1 MTTIGVDAPGAADT
15 WDTKDRYVPPPAAIK
30 PPKKGFVPPWRNPWR
45 RPYVLSTIT
54 WLYILW
60 SLVPVLIAVQFSFN
74 DSRSRSS
81 WNGFTTEW
89 YCCGTE
95 EGSIAEGTSVF
106 GSGANDALLNAL
118 QNSLTLGV
126 ITTLIAVPIGTALA
140 LGLTRWRSRTSNAAN
155 AVSLF
160 PLVTPE
166 LVLGSALYLVIS
178 TLYTQIGLGRTALI
192 LGHVTFSIS
201 FILVIVRGRLVSI
214 GSEFETAAQDLG
226 ATRMQAIRTV
236 LLPMLVPAIF
246 ASAMITFAA
255 SLDDFV
261 VSNFL
266 FGDASQIT
274 VPVLLYSA
282 VKAAPSPA
290 LNALATI
297 LLMGTMGALLLTYLF
312 LRLRRRG
319 EGGSALD
326 DLAGIEM

>member
-1 MTTIGVDAPGAADT
+1 
-15 WDTKDRYVPPPAAIK
+15 
-30 PPKKGFVPPWRNPWR
+30 
-45 RPYVLSTIT
+45 VLGTIT
-54 WLYILW
+54 WLYLLW

-74 DSRSRSS
+74 DARSRSS
-81 WNGFTTEW
+81 WSGFTTAW
-89 YCCGTE
+89 YCCGET
-95 EGSIAEGTSVF
+95 GSIAEGASVF
-106 GSGANDALLNAL
+106 GAGGDPALITAL
-118 QNSLTLGV
+118 QNSLQIAV
-126 ITTLIAVPIGTALA
+126 VTTLISVPIGTALA
-140 LGLTRWRSRTSNAAN
+140 LGLTRWRSRVSSVAN
-155 AVSLF
+155 GVSLF

-166 LVLGSALYLVIS
+166 LVLGSALYLVIT
-178 TLYTQIGLGRTALI
+178 TLYQGIGLGPTALI
-192 LGHVTFSIS
+192 VGHVTFSIS

-236 LLPMLVPAIF
+236 LIPMLVPAIF
-246 ASAMITFAA
+246 AAAMITFAA

-266 FGDASQIT
+266 YGNASNIT

-297 LLMGTMGALLLTYLF
+297 LLIGTMAALILAYLV
-312 LRLRRRG
+312 LRLRKRG

-326 DLAGIEM
+326 DLAGVEM

>member
-1 MTTIGVDAPGAADT
+1 MTTVGIDAPGSVDA
-15 WDTKDRYVPPPAAIK
+15 WDEEGRYVPPPAAVK
-30 PPKKGFVPPWRNPWR
+30 PSKRGFVPPWRNPWR
-45 RPYVLSTIT
+45 RPYVLATIT
-54 WLYILW
+54 WLYIFW
-60 SLVPVLIAVQFSFN
+60 SLVPVLIAIQFSFN

-81 WNGFTTEW
+81 WNGFTTDW
-89 YCCGTE
+89 YCCGA
-95 EGSIAEGTSVF
+95 EGSIAEGASVF
-106 GSGANDALLNAL
+106 GAGNDGSLLTSL

-140 LGLTRWRSRTSNAAN
+140 LGLTRWRSRTSSAAN

-166 LVLGSALYLVIS
+166 LVLGSALYLVIT
-178 TLYTQIGLGRTALI
+178 TLYTQIGLGRNALI

-236 LLPMLVPAIF
+236 LLPMLIPAIF

-266 FGDASQIT
+266 YGDASQIT
-274 VPVLLYSA
+274 VPVLLYSS
-282 VKAAPSPA
+282 VKAAPSPG

-297 LLMGTMGALLLTYLF
+297 LLVGTMTALLLTYLV

-326 DLAGIEM
+326 DLAGVEM

>member
-1 MTTIGVDAPGAADT
+1 MTTVGIDAPGSVHA
-15 WDTKDRYVPPPAAIK
+15 WDDEGRYVPPPAAVK
-30 PPKKGFVPPWRNPWR
+30 PPKRGFVPPWRNPWR
-45 RPYVLSTIT
+45 RPYVLATIT

-60 SLVPVLIAVQFSFN
+60 SLVPVLIAIQFSFN

-81 WNGFTTEW
+81 WNGFTTAW
-89 YCCGTE
+89 YCCGG
-95 EGSIAEGTSVF
+95 EGSIAEGASVF
-106 GSGANDALLNAL
+106 GAGANPALLTAL

-140 LGLTRWRSRTSNAAN
+140 LGLTRWRSRTSSAAN

-166 LVLGSALYLVIS
+166 LVLGSALYLVIT
-178 TLYTQIGLGRTALI
+178 TLYTQIGLGRNALI

-201 FILVIVRGRLVSI
+201 FILVIVRGRLISI
-214 GSEFETAAQDLG
+214 GGEFETAAQDLG
-226 ATRMQAIRTV
+226 ATRMQAIRSV
-236 LLPMLVPAIF
+236 LLPMLIPAIF
-246 ASAMITFAA
+246 AASMITFAA

-266 FGDASQIT
+266 YGDASQIT

-297 LLMGTMGALLLTYLF
+297 LLVGTMTALLFTYLA
-312 LRLRRRG
+312 LRLRRKG
-319 EGGSALD
+319 GGGSALD
-326 DLAGIEM
+326 DLAGAEM

>member
-1 MTTIGVDAPGAADT
+1 MTTIGVDAPGSVNA
-15 WDTKDRYVPPPAAIK
+15 WDEEGRYVPPPAAVK
-30 PPKKGFVPPWRNPWR
+30 PPKRGFVPPWRNPWR
-45 RPYVLSTIT
+45 RPYVLATIT

-60 SLVPVLIAVQFSFN
+60 SLVPVLIAIQFSFN

-95 EGSIAEGTSVF
+95 GSIAEGASVF
-106 GSGANDALLNAL
+106 GAGAYGALLTAL

-126 ITTLIAVPIGTALA
+126 VTTLISVPIGTALA
-140 LGLTRWRSRTSNAAN
+140 LGLTRWRSRTSTAAN

-166 LVLGSALYLVIS
+166 LVLGSALYLVIT
-178 TLYTQIGLGRTALI
+178 TLYTQIGLGRNALI

-214 GSEFETAAQDLG
+214 GTEFETAAQDLG

-246 ASAMITFAA
+246 AAAMITFAA

-266 FGDASQIT
+266 YGDASQIT
-274 VPVLLYSA
+274 VPVLLYSS

-297 LLMGTMGALLLTYLF
+297 LLIGTMTALLLTYLV

-326 DLAGIEM
+326 DLAGVEM

>member
-1 MTTIGVDAPGAADT
+1 MTTIGIDAPGAEKAWEDEG
-15 WDTKDRYVPPPAAIK
+15 RYVPPPVAIK
-30 PPKKGFVPPWRNPWR
+30 PRKKGFVPPWRNPWR
-45 RPYVLSTIT
+45 KPWVLATVT
-54 WLYILW
+54 WLYVFW

-106 GSGANDALLNAL
+106 GAGANDALLNAL

-140 LGLTRWRSRTSNAAN
+140 LGLTRWRSRTSNVAN
-155 AVSLF
+155 SVSLF

-166 LVLGSALYLVIS
+166 LVLGSALYLVIT
-178 TLYTQIGLGRTALI
+178 TLYTQIGLGRNALI

-297 LLMGTMGALLLTYLF
+297 LLMGTMGALLLTYIV
-312 LRLRRRG
+312 LRIRRRG

-326 DLAGIEM
+326 DLAGVEM

>member
-1 MTTIGVDAPGAADT
+1 MTTIGVDAPGAAEP
-15 WDTKDRYVPPPAAIK
+15 WDGKDRYVPPPRALR
-30 PPKKGFVPPWRNPWR
+30 PPRRGFVPPWRNPWR
-45 RPYVLSTIT
+45 RPYVLATIT
-54 WLYILW
+54 WGYILW

-89 YCCGTE
+89 YCCGTKQ
-95 EGSIAEGTSVF
+95 GSIAEGTSVF
-106 GSGANDALLNAL
+106 GAGANDALLLAL
-118 QNSLTLGV
+118 RNSVTLGV
-126 ITTLIAVPIGTALA
+126 ITTLISVPIGTALA
-140 LGLTRWRSRTSNAAN
+140 LGLTRWRSRTSNVAN

-178 TLYTQIGLGRTALI
+178 TLYTQIGLGRNALI

-214 GSEFETAAQDLG
+214 GNEFETAAQDLG

-236 LLPMLVPAIF
+236 LLPMLIPAIF
-246 ASAMITFAA
+246 AAAMITFAA

-266 FGDASQIT
+266 YGDASQIT

-290 LNALATI
+290 LNALAT
-297 LLMGTMGALLLTYLF
+297 LLLLGTLAALLLAYLV
-312 LRLRRRG
+312 LRLRKRG

-326 DLAGIEM
+326 DLAGVEM

>member
-1 MTTIGVDAPGAADT
+1 MTTIGVDAPGASHA
-15 WDTKDRYVPPPAAIK
+15 WDDQSKRYI
-30 PPKKGFVPPWRNPWR
+30 PPWRNPWR
-45 RPYVLSTIT
+45 RPYVLASIT
-54 WLYILW
+54 WFYVLW

-81 WNGFTTEW
+81 WAGFTLDW
-89 YCCGTE
+89 YCCGE
-95 EGSIAEGTSVF
+95 AGSIAEGASVL
-106 GSGANDALLNAL
+106 GPGANTQLLSAL
-118 QNSLTLGV
+118 QNSLELAV
-126 ITTLIAVPIGTALA
+126 VTTLISVPIGTALA

-166 LVLGSALYLVIS
+166 LVLGSALYLVIT
-178 TLYTQIGLGRTALI
+178 TLYQGIGLGPKALVV
-192 LGHVTFSIS
+192 GHVTFSIS

-214 GSEFETAAQDLG
+214 GGEFETAAQDLG

-246 ASAMITFAA
+246 AAAMITFAA

-266 FGDASQIT
+266 YGDASNIT

-297 LLMGTMGALLLTYLF
+297 LLIGTLAALFFAYLV
-312 LRLRRRG
+312 LRFRKRG

>member
-1 MTTIGVDAPGAADT
+1 MTTVGIDAPGAEKT
-15 WDTKDRYVPPPAAIK
+15 WDDTGRYVPPPAAIK

-45 RPYVLSTIT
+45 RPYVLATIT

-60 SLVPVLIAVQFSFN
+60 SLVPVLIAIQFSFN

-106 GSGANDALLNAL
+106 GAGANDALLTAL

-126 ITTLIAVPIGTALA
+126 VTTLIAVPIGTALA
-140 LGLTRWRSRTSNAAN
+140 LGLTRWRSRTSNVAN

-166 LVLGSALYLVIS
+166 LVLGSALYLVIT
-178 TLYTQIGLGRTALI
+178 TLYTQIGLGRNALI

-226 ATRMQAIRTV
+226 ATRIQAIRTV
-236 LLPMLVPAIF
+236 LLPMLIPAIF

-297 LLMGTMGALLLTYLF
+297 LLMGTLTALLLTYLV

-326 DLAGIEM
+326 DLAGVEM

>member
-1 MTTIGVDAPGAADT
+1 MTTIGIDAPGAENT
-15 WDTKDRYVPPPAAIK
+15 WDDEGRYVPPPASVR
-30 PPKKGFVPPWRNPWR
+30 PPKKGFVPPWKNPWR
-45 RPYVLSTIT
+45 RPYVLASIT

-60 SLVPVLIAVQFSFN
+60 SLVPVLIAIQFSFN

-81 WNGFTTEW
+81 WNGFTTAW
-89 YCCGTE
+89 YCCGG

-106 GSGANDALLNAL
+106 GAGGDVQLLNSL

-126 ITTLIAVPIGTALA
+126 VTTLIAVPIGTALA
-140 LGLTRWRSRTSNAAN
+140 LGLTRWRSRTSNVAN
-155 AVSLF
+155 GISLF

-166 LVLGSALYLVIS
+166 LVLGSALYLVIT
-178 TLYTQIGLGRTALI
+178 TLYTSIGLGRNALI

-266 FGDASQIT
+266 YGDAGNIT
-274 VPVLLYSA
+274 VPVMLYSA

-297 LLMGTMGALLLTYLF
+297 LLMGTLLALILAYVV
-312 LRLRRRG
+312 LRLRSRG

-326 DLAGIEM
+326 EIAGVEM

>member
-1 MTTIGVDAPGAADT
+1 MTTIGIDAVGAREA
-15 WDTKDRYVPPPAAIK
+15 WDEKKRY
-30 PPKKGFVPPWRNPWR
+30 VPPWRNPWR
-45 RPYVLSTIT
+45 RPYVLSAIT
-54 WLYILW
+54 WLYVLW
-60 SLVPVLIAVQFSFN
+60 SLVPVAIAVQFSFN

-81 WNGFTTEW
+81 WAGFTTDW
-89 YCCGTE
+89 YCCSSP
-95 EGSIAEGTSVF
+95 GSIAEDASVTQ
-106 GSGANDALLNAL
+106 DPALLEAL
-118 QNSLTLGV
+118 QYSLKIAVLC
-126 ITTLIAVPIGTALA
+126 TLISVPIGTALA
-140 LGLTRWRSRTSNAAN
+140 LGLTRWRSRTSTVAN
-155 AVSLF
+155 GISLF

-166 LVLGSALYLVIS
+166 LVLGASLLLIFNTMYS
-178 TLYTQIGLGRTALI
+178 RIGVGFYAVL

-201 FILVIVRGRLVSI
+201 FILVIVRSRLLSI
-214 GSEFETAAQDLG
+214 GGEFETAAQDLG

-236 LLPMLVPAIF
+236 LVPLLIPAIF

-266 FGDASQIT
+266 LGDSGNT

-297 LLMGTMGALLLTYLF
+297 LLVGTLAALLLTYLV
-312 LRLRRRG
+312 LRLRRRD

-326 DLAGIEM
+326 DLAGVEM

>member
-1 MTTIGVDAPGAADT
+1 MTTVGVDAPGAADA
-15 WDTKDRYVPPPAAIK
+15 WDEQQRYVPPPTGVAPSRK
-30 PPKKGFVPPWRNPWR
+30 RYVPPWRNPWR
-45 RPYVLSTIT
+45 RPWFLSTLT
-54 WLYILW
+54 WVYILW
-60 SLVPVLIAVQFSFN
+60 TLVPVLIAIQFSFN

-81 WNGFTTEW
+81 WQGFTLDW

-95 EGSIAEGTSVF
+95 GSIAEGASVL
-106 GSGANDALLNAL
+106 GAGGNPQLLNSL
-118 QNSLTLGV
+118 QNSLTLAV
-126 ITTLIAVPIGTALA
+126 MTTLVAVPIGTALA
-140 LGLTRWRSRTSNAAN
+140 LGLTRWRSRVSNVAN
-155 AVSLF
+155 GVSLF

-166 LVLGSALYLVIS
+166 LVLGSALYLVIT
-178 TLYTQIGLGRTALI
+178 TLYQGIGLGFNALL

-214 GSEFETAAQDLG
+214 GAEFETAAQDLG

-266 FGDASQIT
+266 YGNAQEIT
-274 VPVLLYSA
+274 VPILLYSA
-282 VKAAPSPA
+282 VKSAPSPA
-290 LNALATI
+290 LNALATLLLLGTLAA
-297 LLMGTMGALLLTYLF
+297 LLMTYLV
-312 LRLRRRG
+312 LRLRKRG

>member
-1 MTTIGVDAPGAADT
+1 VSTPGVNAPGAAEA
-15 WDTKDRYVPPPAAIK
+15 WDADRRYVPPPPTVK
-30 PPKKGFVPPWRNPWR
+30 GPRKGFVPPWRNPWR

-54 WLYILW
+54 WLYLLW

-81 WNGFTTEW
+81 WAGFTTDW
-89 YCCGTE
+89 YCCGGV
-95 EGSIAEGTSVF
+95 GSIAEGTSVF
-106 GSGANDALLNAL
+106 GSGGDPTLFTAL
-118 QNSLTLGV
+118 QNSLELAV
-126 ITTLIAVPIGTALA
+126 VTTLISVPIGTALA
-140 LGLTRWRSRTSNAAN
+140 LGLTRWRSRTSSVAN
-155 AVSLF
+155 GISLF

-166 LVLGSALYLVIS
+166 LVLGSALYLVIT
-178 TLYTQIGLGRTALI
+178 TLYQGIGLGPTALI
-192 LGHVTFSIS
+192 VGHVTFSIS

-214 GSEFETAAQDLG
+214 GAEFETAAQDLG
-226 ATRMQAIRTV
+226 ATRLQAIRTV

-246 ASAMITFAA
+246 AASMITFAG

-266 FGDASQIT
+266 YGDASNIT

-297 LLMGTMGALLLTYLF
+297 LLIGTLAALLLAYLV
-312 LRLRRRG
+312 LRLRKRG

-326 DLAGIEM
+326 DLAGVEM

>member
-1 MTTIGVDAPGAADT
+1 MTTIGVDAPDASRA
-15 WDTKDRYVPPPAAIK
+15 WDDEGRYVPPPTSVK
-30 PPKKGFVPPWRNPWR
+30 PAKKGFVPPWRNPWR
-45 RPYVLSTIT
+45 RPYVLATIT
-54 WLYILW
+54 WVYVLW
-60 SLVPVLIAVQFSFN
+60 SLVPVLIAIQFSFN

-81 WNGFTTEW
+81 WNGFTTDW
-89 YCCGTE
+89 YCCG
-95 EGSIAEGTSVF
+95 GPDSIA
-106 GSGANDALLNAL
+106 SGASVAEDPALLL
-118 QNSLTLGV
+118 SLRNSLTIGILA
-126 ITTLIAVPIGTALA
+126 TLISVPIGTALA
-140 LGLTRWRSRTSNAAN
+140 LGLTRWRSRTSNVAN
-155 AVSLF
+155 GISLF

-166 LVLGSALYLVIS
+166 LVLGSALYLVI
-178 TLYTQIGLGRTALI
+178 TNLYVGIGLGRLALL
-192 LGHVTFSIS
+192 LGHITFSIS

-214 GSEFETAAQDLG
+214 GPEFETAAQDLG

-236 LLPMLVPAIF
+236 LFPMLVPAIF
-246 ASAMITFAA
+246 AAAMITFAS

-266 FGDASQIT
+266 YGDASNIT

-297 LLMGTMGALLLTYLF
+297 LLAGTMTALLLAYVV

>member
-1 MTTIGVDAPGAADT
+1 MTTVGLDAPGAADA
-15 WDTKDRYVPPPAAIK
+15 WDAKKRY
-30 PPKKGFVPPWRNPWR
+30 VPPWRNPWR
-45 RPYVLSTIT
+45 RPWFLSALT
-54 WLYILW
+54 WVYILW
-60 SLVPVLIAVQFSFN
+60 TLVPVLIAIQFSFN
-74 DSRSRSS
+74 NSRSRSS
-81 WNGFTTEW
+81 WAGFTTEW
-89 YCCGTE
+89 FCCGT
-95 EGSIAEGTSVF
+95 EGSIAEGASVF
-106 GSGANDALLNAL
+106 GAGGNPQLLNSL
-118 QNSLTLGV
+118 QNSLTLAV
-126 ITTLIAVPIGTALA
+126 ATTLVAVPIGTALA
-140 LGLTRWRSRTSNAAN
+140 LGLTRWRSRVSNVAN
-155 AVSLF
+155 GVSLF

-166 LVLGSALYLVIS
+166 LVLGSALYLVIT
-178 TLYTQIGLGRTALI
+178 TLYQGIGLGFNALL

-214 GSEFETAAQDLG
+214 GAEFETAAQDLG

-266 FGDASQIT
+266 YGDAGNIT

-290 LNALATI
+290 LNALAT
-297 LLMGTMGALLLTYLF
+297 LLLLGTLAALLLTYLV
-312 LRLRRRG
+312 LRLRKRG

>member
-1 MTTIGVDAPGAADT
+1 MTTIGVDAPGAADA
-15 WDTKDRYVPPPAAIK
+15 WDEQKRY
-30 PPKKGFVPPWRNPWR
+30 VPPWRNPWR
-45 RPYVLSTIT
+45 RPYVLAAVT
-54 WLYILW
+54 WGYVLW
-60 SLVPVLIAVQFSFN
+60 SLVPVLISIQFSFN

-81 WNGFTTEW
+81 WVGFTTDW
-89 YCCGTE
+89 YCCG
-95 EGSIAEGTSVF
+95 AEDSVA
-106 GSGANDALLNAL
+106 SGASVAEDPALLQSL
-118 QNSLTLGV
+118 QNSLTLAV
-126 ITTLIAVPIGTALA
+126 LTTLVAVPIGTALA
-140 LGLTRWRSRTSNAAN
+140 LGLTRWRSRVSNVAN
-155 AVSLF
+155 SVSLF

-166 LVLGSALYLVIS
+166 LVLGAALYLVIT
-178 TLYTQIGLGRTALI
+178 TLYQGIGLGFQALL

-201 FILVIVRGRLVSI
+201 FILVIVRSRLVSI
-214 GSEFETAAQDLG
+214 GAEFETAAQDLG

-246 ASAMITFAA
+246 AAAMITFAA

-266 FGDASQIT
+266 YGDAGNIT

-290 LNALATI
+290 LNALAT
-297 LLMGTMGALLLTYLF
+297 LLLVGTLAALLLTYLV

-319 EGGSALD
+319 DGGSALD

>member
-1 MTTIGVDAPGAADT
+1 MTTIGIDAPGAEKT
-15 WDTKDRYVPPPAAIK
+15 WDDKGRYVPPPASVK
-30 PPKKGFVPPWRNPWR
+30 PVKKGFVPPWRNPWR
-45 RPYVLSTIT
+45 RPYVLATVT

-60 SLVPVLIAVQFSFN
+60 SLVPVLIAIQFSFN

-81 WNGFTTEW
+81 WNGFTTAW

-95 EGSIAEGTSVF
+95 VGSLTEGSSVF
-106 GSGANDALLNAL
+106 GAGADDALLTAL
-118 QNSLTLGV
+118 QNTLTLGL

-166 LVLGSALYLVIS
+166 LVLGSAIYLVIT
-178 TLYTQIGLGRTALI
+178 TLYTQIGLGRNALI

-214 GSEFETAAQDLG
+214 GNEFETAAQDLG

-297 LLMGTMGALLLTYLF
+297 LLIGTLTALVLTYAV

-319 EGGSALD
+319 ESGSALD
-326 DLAGIEM
+326 DLAGVEM

>member
-1 MTTIGVDAPGAADT
+1 M
-15 WDTKDRYVPPPAAIK
+15 
-30 PPKKGFVPPWRNPWR
+30 
-45 RPYVLSTIT
+45 
-54 WLYILW
+54 
-60 SLVPVLIAVQFSFN
+60 
-74 DSRSRSS
+74 
-81 WNGFTTEW
+81 
-89 YCCGTE
+89 
-95 EGSIAEGTSVF
+95 
-106 GSGANDALLNAL
+106 
-118 QNSLTLGV
+118 TLGV

-166 LVLGSALYLVIS
+166 LVLGSALYLVIT
-178 TLYTQIGLGRTALI
+178 TLYTQIGLGRNALI

-214 GSEFETAAQDLG
+214 GNEFETAAQDLG

-290 LNALATI
+290 LNALAT
-297 LLMGTMGALLLTYLF
+297 LLLHGHPDGVAAHV
-312 LRLRRRG
+312 RGPPPASQGRRRLCPRRPRRRRDV
-319 EGGSALD
+319 AARPARRT
-326 DLAGIEM
+326 AGQAMPQSRHHGTAN